1 MALTKVSR
9 GLLSTSI
16 VDNGNATAITIDASE
31 NVGIGTSSPT
41 YKFNVLAS
49 SGSQNI
55 FQAGQS
61 GVSNGLSIT
70 SNGSALTY
78 SFLTGNVGIG
88 TSSPSGPL
96 NIHSASGDTNLYVTT
111 GNTAAS
117 TNIFFGDSGNS
128 TIGRIVYDHNGDY
141 MKFRTNGSDAMRID
155 ASGNVGIFNSSP
167 AAKLDIVEAT
177 STTAVK
183 IKSGTSTNQNTHI
196 TMFNDNDGGTLA
208 LGVFGSGATTF
219 GTITA
224 TDGFITSN
232 QELCLNSQNSSGAIK
247 FGVGSTPTEAMRI
260 DSAGQIFFQ
269 KSSENI
275 GVVGMQFL
283 TNGLTQLTAS
293 GTPLYLNRLS
303 SDGEIVSFRKDG
315 STVGSIRT
323 VSGDVTIDGGS
334 EHTGLRF
341 EATDITPRHN
351 GSASDNVN
359 SLGTS
364 AARFKDLFLSG
375 GAYLGGTGSA
385 NKLDDYEEGSFTPVL
400 NSFTGSYT
408 HQIGQ
413 YRKVGGLVT
422 AAIHI
427 HISSTGG
434 NGDLIVTGLPFTQV
448 SNSRYG
454 SATTIHCSVWSTTT
468 KPDNVLVNPGS
479 TNAAFYK
486 VAGQTGIVSP
496 QLSDMGTG
504 NLLCVFVYMT
514 DQ

>member
-1 MALTKVSR
+1 
-9 GLLSTSI
+9 
-16 VDNGNATAITIDASE
+16 
-31 NVGIGTSSPT
+31 
-41 YKFNVLAS
+41 
-49 SGSQNI
+49 
-55 FQAGQS
+55 
-61 GVSNGLSIT
+61 
-70 SNGSALTY
+70 
-78 SFLTGNVGIG
+78 
-88 TSSPSGPL
+88 
-96 NIHSASGDTNLYVTT
+96 
-111 GNTAAS
+111 
-117 TNIFFGDSGNS
+117 
-128 TIGRIVYDHNGDY
+128 
-141 MKFRTNGSDAMRID
+141 
-155 ASGNVGIFNSSP
+155 
-167 AAKLDIVEAT
+167 
-177 STTAVK
+177 
-183 IKSGTSTNQNTHI
+183 
-196 TMFNDNDGGTLA
+196 
-208 LGVFGSGATTF
+208 
-219 GTITA
+219 
-224 TDGFITSN
+224 
-232 QELCLNSQNSSGAIK
+232 
-247 FGVGSTPTEAMRI
+247 MRI